1 MKITDI
7 APRRHRL
14 SQLYIDG
21 EAAKSG
27 RKDKIHIYIDGE
39 YLLTVDEIF
48 WFSCGLVS
56 GDEINE
62 EELTAFEEAAGSRR
76 AFNSALNSL
85 DYRDHSE
92 KEIRAKLLRK
102 HDADYVDE
110 AVEKLIELDLVNDE
124 RYAENYA
131 RELFERKKFGKM
143 RIKSEL
149 RAKGISPDIANAA
162 VEELFEEEEPDN
174 VQRIVDIIGKRYYN
188 RMNDEVGR
196 KKVFSALQRMGYS
209 FSDIREAMSEFSDDE
224 YYEDY

>member
-1 MKITDI
+1 MKIT
-7 APRRHRL
+7 
-14 SQLYIDG
+14 
-21 EAAKSG
+21 AKSG
-27 RKDKIHIYIDGE
+27 RKDKIHIYINGE

-149 RAKGISPDIANAA
+149 RAKGISADIANAA

-196 KKVFSALQRMGYS
+196 KKVFSALQGMGYS

>member
-1 MKITDI
+1 MKIT
-7 APRRHRL
+7 
-14 SQLYIDG
+14 
-21 EAAKSG
+21 AKGG

-39 YLLTVDEIF
+39 YKLTVDEIF
-48 WFSCGLVS
+48 WFSCGYIS
-56 GDEINE
+56 GDEIDE

-92 KEIRAKLLRK
+92 KEIRAKLMRK
-102 HDADYVDE
+102 HGAEYVDE
-110 AVEKLIELDLVNDE
+110 AVEKLIELDLINDR

-131 RELFERKKFGKM
+131 RELFEHKKFGKI

-149 RAKGISPDIANAA
+149 IAKGIASDIASETVNS
-162 VEELFEEEEPDN
+162 LFEDEEPDN
-174 VQRIVDIIGKRYYN
+174 IQRIVDIIEKKYYN

-196 KKVFSALQRMGYS
+196 KKVFSALQRMGYT

-224 YYEDY
+224 YYEEY

>member
-1 MKITDI
+1 MKIT
-7 APRRHRL
+7 
-14 SQLYIDG
+14 
-21 EAAKSG
+21 AKSG

-92 KEIRAKLLRK
+92 KEIRAKLLCK

-149 RAKGISPDIANAA
+149 RAKGISADIANTA

-209 FSDIREAMSEFSDDE
+209 FSDIREAMREFSDDE

>member
-1 MKITDI
+1 MKIT
-7 APRRHRL
+7 
-14 SQLYIDG
+14 
-21 EAAKSG
+21 AKGG

-39 YLLTVDEIF
+39 YRLTVDEIF
-48 WFSCGLVS
+48 WFSCGYIS
-56 GDEINE
+56 GDEIDE

-92 KEIRAKLLRK
+92 KEIRAKLMRK
-102 HDADYVDE
+102 HGAEYVDE
-110 AVEKLIELDLVNDE
+110 AVEKLIELDLINDR

-131 RELFERKKFGKM
+131 RELFEHKNFGKI

-149 RAKGISPDIANAA
+149 IAKGIASDIASEA
-162 VEELFEEEEPDN
+162 VNSLFEDEEPDN
-174 VQRIVDIIGKRYYN
+174 IQRIVDIIEKKYYN

-224 YYEDY
+224 YYEEY

>member
-1 MKITDI
+1 MKIT
-7 APRRHRL
+7 
-14 SQLYIDG
+14 
-21 EAAKSG
+21 AKSG

-149 RAKGISPDIANAA
+149 RAKGLSPDIANAS

>member
-1 MKITDI
+1 MKIT
-7 APRRHRL
+7 
-14 SQLYIDG
+14 
-21 EAAKSG
+21 AKGG

-39 YLLTVDEIF
+39 YRLTVDEIF
-48 WFSCGLVS
+48 WFSCGYIS
-56 GDEINE
+56 GDEIDE

-92 KEIRAKLLRK
+92 KEIRAKLMRK
-102 HDADYVDE
+102 HGAEYVDE
-110 AVEKLIELDLVNDE
+110 AVDKLMELDLINDR

-131 RELFERKKFGKM
+131 RELFEHKKFGKI

-149 RAKGISPDIANAA
+149 IAKGIASDIASETVNS
-162 VEELFEEEEPDN
+162 LFEDEEPDN
-174 VQRIVDIIGKRYYN
+174 IQRIVDIIEKKYYN

-196 KKVFSALQRMGYS
+196 KKVFSALQRMGYT

-224 YYEDY
+224 YYEEY

>member
-1 MKITDI
+1 MKIT
-7 APRRHRL
+7 
-14 SQLYIDG
+14 
-21 EAAKSG
+21 AKGG

-48 WFSCGLVS
+48 WFSCGYIS

-62 EELTAFEEAAGSRR
+62 EELTAFKEAAGSRR

-110 AVEKLIELDLVNDE
+110 AVEKLLELDLVNDE

-131 RELFERKKFGKM
+131 RELFEHKKFGKM
-143 RIKSEL
+143 RIKAEL
-149 RAKGISPDIANAA
+149 RAKGLSADIANAA
-162 VEELFEEEEPDN
+162 VEELFDEEEPDN
-174 VQRIVDIIGKRYYN
+174 IQRIVDIIGKRYYN
-188 RMNDEVGR
+188 RINDEVGR

>member
-1 MKITDI
+1 MKIT
-7 APRRHRL
+7 
-14 SQLYIDG
+14 
-21 EAAKSG
+21 AKGG

-39 YLLTVDEIF
+39 YRLTVDEIF
-48 WFSCGLVS
+48 WFSCGYIS
-56 GDEINE
+56 GDEIDE

-92 KEIRAKLLRK
+92 KEIRAKLMRK
-102 HDADYVDE
+102 HGAEYVDE
-110 AVEKLIELDLVNDE
+110 AVEKLIELDLINDR

-131 RELFERKKFGKM
+131 RELFEHKKFGKI

-149 RAKGISPDIANAA
+149 IAKGISSDIASETVNS
-162 VEELFEEEEPDN
+162 LFEDEEPDN
-174 VQRIVDIIGKRYYN
+174 IQRIVDIIEKKYYN

-224 YYEDY
+224 YYEEY

>member
-1 MKITDI
+1 MKIT
-7 APRRHRL
+7 
-14 SQLYIDG
+14 
-21 EAAKSG
+21 AKSG

-56 GDEINE
+56 GDKINE

-149 RAKGISPDIANAA
+149 RAKGISADIANAA

-188 RMNDEVGR
+188 RINDEVGR

>member
-1 MKITDI
+1 MKIT
-7 APRRHRL
+7 
-14 SQLYIDG
+14 
-21 EAAKSG
+21 AKSG

-76 AFNSALNSL
+76 VFNSALNSL

-149 RAKGISPDIANAA
+149 RAKGISADIANAA
-162 VEELFEEEEPDN
+162 VEELFEEEPDN

-188 RMNDEVGR
+188 KMNDEVGR

>member
-1 MKITDI
+1 MKIT
-7 APRRHRL
+7 
-14 SQLYIDG
+14 
-21 EAAKSG
+21 AKSG

-149 RAKGISPDIANAA
+149 RAQGISADIANAA

>member
-1 MKITDI
+1 MKIT
-7 APRRHRL
+7 
-14 SQLYIDG
+14 
-21 EAAKSG
+21 AKSG

-149 RAKGISPDIANAA
+149 RAKGISTDIANAA

-196 KKVFSALQRMGYS
+196 QKVFSALQRMGYS

>member
-1 MKITDI
+1 MKIT
-7 APRRHRL
+7 
-14 SQLYIDG
+14 
-21 EAAKSG
+21 AKSG

-131 RELFERKKFGKM
+131 RELFERKKFGRM

-149 RAKGISPDIANAA
+149 RAKGISADIANAA

>member
-1 MKITDI
+1 MKIT
-7 APRRHRL
+7 
-14 SQLYIDG
+14 
-21 EAAKSG
+21 AKSG

-39 YLLTVDEIF
+39 YLLTVDEVF
-48 WFSCGLVS
+48 WFSSGYIS
-56 GDEINE
+56 GDEINK

-131 RELFERKKFGKM
+131 HELFEHKKFGKM

-149 RAKGISPDIANAA
+149 RAKGISADIANAA
-162 VEELFEEEEPDN
+162 VEELFDEEEPDN
-174 VQRIVDIIGKRYYN
+174 IQRIVDIIGKRYYN

>member
-1 MKITDI
+1 MKIT
-7 APRRHRL
+7 
-14 SQLYIDG
+14 
-21 EAAKSG
+21 AKGG

-39 YLLTVDEIF
+39 YRLTVDEIF
-48 WFSCGLVS
+48 WFSCGYIS
-56 GDEINE
+56 GDEIDE

-92 KEIRAKLLRK
+92 KEIRAKLIRK
-102 HDADYVDE
+102 HGAEYVDE
-110 AVEKLIELDLVNDE
+110 AVEKLIELDLINDR

-131 RELFERKKFGKM
+131 RELFEHKKFGKI

-149 RAKGISPDIANAA
+149 IAKGIASDIASEA
-162 VEELFEEEEPDN
+162 VNSLFEDEEPDN
-174 VQRIVDIIGKRYYN
+174 IQRIVDIIEKKYYN

-196 KKVFSALQRMGYS
+196 KKVFSALQRMGYT

-224 YYEDY
+224 YYEEY

>member
-1 MKITDI
+1 MKIT
-7 APRRHRL
+7 
-14 SQLYIDG
+14 
-21 EAAKSG
+21 AKSG

-39 YLLTVDEIF
+39 YRLTVDEIF
-48 WFSCGLVS
+48 WFSCGYIS

-92 KEIRAKLLRK
+92 KEIRAKLKRK
-102 HDADYVDE
+102 HGAEYVDE
-110 AVEKLIELDLVNDE
+110 AVEKLIDLDLINDQ

-131 RELFERKKFGKM
+131 RELFEHKKFGKI

-149 RAKGISPDIANAA
+149 IAKGIASDIASEA
-162 VEELFEEEEPDN
+162 VNSLFEDEEPDN
-174 VQRIVDIIGKRYYN
+174 IQRIVDIIEKKYYN

-196 KKVFSALQRMGYS
+196 KKVFSALQRMGYT

-224 YYEDY
+224 YYEEY

>member
-1 MKITDI
+1 MKIT
-7 APRRHRL
+7 
-14 SQLYIDG
+14 
-21 EAAKSG
+21 AKSG

-110 AVEKLIELDLVNDE
+110 AVEKLIELDLINDE

-149 RAKGISPDIANAA
+149 RAKGISADIANAA

>member
-1 MKITDI
+1 MKIT
-7 APRRHRL
+7 
-14 SQLYIDG
+14 
-21 EAAKSG
+21 AKSG

-48 WFSCGLVS
+48 WFSCGYVS
-56 GDEINE
+56 GDEINR

-102 HDADYVDE
+102 HDAEYVDE

-143 RIKSEL
+143 RIKAEL
-149 RAKGISPDIANAA
+149 RAKGISAETANSA
-162 VEELFEEEEPDN
+162 VEALFEDEEPDN
-174 VQRIVDIIGKRYYN
+174 IQRIVDIIGKRYYN

>member
-1 MKITDI
+1 MKIT
-7 APRRHRL
+7 
-14 SQLYIDG
+14 
-21 EAAKSG
+21 AKSG

-124 RYAENYA
+124 HYAENYA

-149 RAKGISPDIANAA
+149 RAKGISADIANAA

>member
-1 MKITDI
+1 MKIT
-7 APRRHRL
+7 
-14 SQLYIDG
+14 
-21 EAAKSG
+21 AKSG

-149 RAKGISPDIANAA
+149 RAKGISADIANAA

-224 YYEDY
+224 YYEEY

>member
-1 MKITDI
+1 MKIT
-7 APRRHRL
+7 
-14 SQLYIDG
+14 
-21 EAAKSG
+21 AKSG

-149 RAKGISPDIANAA
+149 RAKGISADIANAA
-162 VEELFEEEEPDN
+162 VEELFEEEEPDD

>member
-1 MKITDI
+1 MKIT
-7 APRRHRL
+7 
-14 SQLYIDG
+14 
-21 EAAKSG
+21 AKSG

-39 YLLTVDEIF
+39 YRLTVDEIF
-48 WFSCGLVS
+48 WFSCGYIS

-92 KEIRAKLLRK
+92 KEIRAKLKRK
-102 HDADYVDE
+102 YGAEYVDE
-110 AVEKLIELDLVNDE
+110 AVEKLIDLDLINDE

-131 RELFERKKFGKM
+131 RELFEHKKFGKI

-149 RAKGISPDIANAA
+149 IAKGIASDIASDA
-162 VEELFEEEEPDN
+162 VNSLFEDEEPDN
-174 VQRIVDIIGKRYYN
+174 IQRIVDIIEKKYYN

-224 YYEDY
+224 YYEEY

>member
-1 MKITDI
+1 MKIT
-7 APRRHRL
+7 
-14 SQLYIDG
+14 
-21 EAAKSG
+21 AKGG

-39 YLLTVDEIF
+39 YRLTVDEIF
-48 WFSCGLVS
+48 WFSCGYIS
-56 GDEINE
+56 GDEIDE

-92 KEIRAKLLRK
+92 KEIRAKLMRK
-102 HDADYVDE
+102 HGAEYVDE
-110 AVEKLIELDLVNDE
+110 AVEKLIELDLINDR

-131 RELFERKKFGKM
+131 RELFEHKKFGKI

-149 RAKGISPDIANAA
+149 IAKGIASDIASEA
-162 VEELFEEEEPDN
+162 VNSLFEDEEPDN
-174 VQRIVDIIGKRYYN
+174 IQRIVDIIEKKYYN

-196 KKVFSALQRMGYS
+196 KKVFSALQRMGYT

-224 YYEDY
+224 YYEEY

>member
-1 MKITDI
+1 MKIT
-7 APRRHRL
+7 
-14 SQLYIDG
+14 
-21 EAAKSG
+21 AKSG

-39 YLLTVDEIF
+39 YLLTVDELF

-131 RELFERKKFGKM
+131 RELFERKKFGRM

-149 RAKGISPDIANAA
+149 RAKGISADIANAA

>member
-1 MKITDI
+1 MKIT
-7 APRRHRL
+7 
-14 SQLYIDG
+14 
-21 EAAKSG
+21 AKSG

-39 YLLTVDEIF
+39 YLLTVDEVF
-48 WFSCGLVS
+48 WFSCGYIS
-56 GDEINE
+56 GDEINK
-62 EELTAFEEAAGSRR
+62 EELTAFEEVAGSRR

-110 AVEKLIELDLVNDE
+110 AVEKLIELDLIHDE

-149 RAKGISPDIANAA
+149 RAKGISADIANAA

>member
-1 MKITDI
+1 MKIT
-7 APRRHRL
+7 
-14 SQLYIDG
+14 
-21 EAAKSG
+21 AKGG

-39 YLLTVDEIF
+39 YLLTVDDNF
-48 WFSCGLVS
+48 WFSCGYIS
-56 GDEINE
+56 GDEIND

-92 KEIRAKLLRK
+92 REIRTKLLRK
-102 HDADYVDE
+102 HDAEYVDE
-110 AVEKLIELDLVNDE
+110 AVEKLLELNLINDE

-131 RELFERKKFGKM
+131 RELFEHKKFGKM
-143 RIKSEL
+143 RIKAEL
-149 RAKGISPDIANAA
+149 RAKGISSDIANEA
-162 VEELFEEEEPDN
+162 VDAFFDEEEPDN
-174 VQRIVDIIGKRYYN
+174 IQRIVDIIGKRYYN

>member
-1 MKITDI
+1 MKIT
-7 APRRHRL
+7 
-14 SQLYIDG
+14 
-21 EAAKSG
+21 AKGG

-39 YLLTVDEIF
+39 YRLTVDEIF
-48 WFSCGLVS
+48 WFSCGYIS
-56 GDEINE
+56 GDEIDE

-92 KEIRAKLLRK
+92 KEIRAKLIRK
-102 HDADYVDE
+102 HGAEFVDE
-110 AVEKLIELDLVNDE
+110 AVEKLIELDLINDR

-131 RELFERKKFGKM
+131 RELFEHKKFGKI

-149 RAKGISPDIANAA
+149 IAKGIASDIASETVNS
-162 VEELFEEEEPDN
+162 LFEDEEPDN
-174 VQRIVDIIGKRYYN
+174 IQRIVDIIEKKYYN

-196 KKVFSALQRMGYS
+196 KKVFSALQRMGYT

-224 YYEDY
+224 YYEEY

>member
-1 MKITDI
+1 MKIT
-7 APRRHRL
+7 
-14 SQLYIDG
+14 
-21 EAAKSG
+21 AKSG
-27 RKDKIHIYIDGE
+27 RKDKIHIYINGE

-149 RAKGISPDIANAA
+149 RAKGISADIANAA

-188 RMNDEVGR
+188 RMNNEVGR

>member
-1 MKITDI
+1 MKIT
-7 APRRHRL
+7 
-14 SQLYIDG
+14 
-21 EAAKSG
+21 AKGG

-39 YLLTVDEIF
+39 YRLTVDEIF
-48 WFSCGLVS
+48 WFSCGYIS
-56 GDEINE
+56 GDEIDE

-92 KEIRAKLLRK
+92 KEIRAKLMRK
-102 HDADYVDE
+102 HGAEYVDE
-110 AVEKLIELDLVNDE
+110 AVEKLIELDLINDR

-131 RELFERKKFGKM
+131 RELFEHKKFGKI

-149 RAKGISPDIANAA
+149 IAKGIASDIASEA
-162 VEELFEEEEPDN
+162 VNSLFEDEEPDN
-174 VQRIVDIIGKRYYN
+174 IQRIVDIIEKKYYN

-224 YYEDY
+224 YYEEY

>member
-1 MKITDI
+1 MKIT
-7 APRRHRL
+7 
-14 SQLYIDG
+14 
-21 EAAKSG
+21 AKSG
-27 RKDKIHIYIDGE
+27 RKDKIHIYINGE

-149 RAKGISPDIANAA
+149 RAKGISADIANAA

-188 RMNDEVGR
+188 RINDEVGR

>member
-1 MKITDI
+1 MKIT
-7 APRRHRL
+7 
-14 SQLYIDG
+14 
-21 EAAKSG
+21 AKSG

-110 AVEKLIELDLVNDE
+110 AVEKLIELDLINDE
-124 RYAENYA
+124 HYAENYA

-149 RAKGISPDIANAA
+149 RAKGISADIANAA